1 MWRIIDAAGF
11 ICLACQ
17 FSGSWTLQGLLRKK
31 GLEIGRLHVA
41 TLMKKM
47 GIGAIY
53 GRSRSQIYSCL
64 L

>member
-1 MWRIIDAAGF
+1 
-11 ICLACQ
+11 L
-17 FSGSWTLQGLLRKK
+17 LGLPVFRKLDVARAFEKK